1 MIQRIQSIWFFLA
14 ALCIALL
21 LFVPIISKVINDSE
35 YWINTIGLYQQTN
48 GAANKIEAFL
58 PMTIITVASAILLL
72 VTIFMFKDRKRQKS
86 VAFVSLILILV
97 LSILTYINLE
107 KITGGLEGVTYKLG
121 AILPIIAIIFIYL
134 GVRGI
139 NNDEKLI
146 KSADRLR

>member
-21 LFVPIISKVINDSE
+21 LFVPIISKVINESE
-35 YWINTIGLYQQTN
+35 YWVNTIGLYQQTN
-48 GAANKIEAFL
+48 GAANKIEPFL
-58 PMTIITVASAILLL
+58 PLTILTIASAAMLLL
-72 VTIFMFKDRKRQKS
+72 TIFTFKNRTQQKR
-86 VAFVSLILILV
+86 VALASLILILV

-107 KITGGLEGVTYKLG
+107 KIPGGFEGVTYKLG
-121 AILPIIAIIFIYL
+121 AILPIVAIIFIYL